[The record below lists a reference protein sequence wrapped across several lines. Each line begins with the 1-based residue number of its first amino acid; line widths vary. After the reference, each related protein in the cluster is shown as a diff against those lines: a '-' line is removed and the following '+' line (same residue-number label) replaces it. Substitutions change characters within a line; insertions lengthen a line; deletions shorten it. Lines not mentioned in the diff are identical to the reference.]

1 MVITPRHATPLC
13 VRLPIGVSLQQ
24 FVGDLCQS
32 TSLDN
37 DGAGARQSRLT
48 ENNFRWL
55 WIPGIGRIPNPWDA
69 AHAVSE
75 AAAARGYSQL
85 YVEPDLLQTF
95 PWTPLSLNKDKPLE
109 FDKNWRPDK
118 DDHVPIDW
126 HLDSSKLR
134 DARRLVGNPAGPR
147 VRVGHLDTGYSA
159 IHETKPVNLQ
169 PQLGV
174 NLVEGGS
181 STVDPAELQPLGNLL
196 FPGHG
201 TFTIALLAGARCT
214 LTGDNLGGAP
224 FTDVVPIRVSN
235 SVVQFLS
242 SAISDGIEAALAV
255 GCDIITLSMGGVPS
269 LNWACAVNKAY
280 EAGCTICAAAGSNLG
295 GFPIHDTVWPARWGR
310 VIGVSG
316 VTFDHTIY
324 YRSEFEGR
332 VWMIEGNFGPA
343 DKSIMDHQIA
353 AYAPNLL
360 AAKIYHQQAAA
371 YGVDGNDGTSG
382 PTPQVAAAAA
392 LYFQKN
398 LAELRSLPG
407 WQRCEA
413 VRFALLSKADPAD
426 PDLFGRGL
434 LNALSTVGAGV
445 RKDLPK
451 TPEDT
456 ILLPAV
462 NEMFEAQSALTAHQ
476 LMLAVEAAQV
486 ASFSAGL
493 GPHQPNANLWASATT
508 NVVKK
513 QIFDAL
519 GAIPNV
525 SKALSDFVTQTRG
538 KL

>member
-24 FVGDLCQS
+24 FVGDLRQS

-224 FTDVVPIRVSN
+224 FADVVPPRLE
-235 SVVQFLS
+235 LS
-242 SAISDGIEAALAV
+242 SSILKFRDFRRNRGSAGGRLRHYHLEYGRGSFPQLGVCGQQGLRSRLHHLRRRGKQPRRISDSRYRVARALGSGYRSF
-255 GCDIITLSMGGVPS
+255 GCDL
-269 LNWACAVNKAY
+269 
-280 EAGCTICAAAGSNLG
+280 
-295 GFPIHDTVWPARWGR
+295 
-310 VIGVSG
+310 
-316 VTFDHTIY
+316 
-324 YRSEFEGR
+324 
-332 VWMIEGNFGPA
+332 
-343 DKSIMDHQIA
+343 
-353 AYAPNLL
+353 
-360 AAKIYHQQAAA
+360 
-371 YGVDGNDGTSG
+371 
-382 PTPQVAAAAA
+382 
-392 LYFQKN
+392 
-398 LAELRSLPG
+398 
-407 WQRCEA
+407 
-413 VRFALLSKADPAD
+413 
-426 PDLFGRGL
+426 
-434 LNALSTVGAGV
+434 
-445 RKDLPK
+445 
-451 TPEDT
+451 
-456 ILLPAV
+456 
-462 NEMFEAQSALTAHQ
+462 
-476 LMLAVEAAQV
+476 
-486 ASFSAGL
+486 
-493 GPHQPNANLWASATT
+493 
-508 NVVKK
+508 
-513 QIFDAL
+513 
-519 GAIPNV
+519 
-525 SKALSDFVTQTRG
+525 
-538 KL
+538 

>member
-1 MVITPRHATPLC
+1 
-13 VRLPIGVSLQQ
+13 
-24 FVGDLCQS
+24 
-32 TSLDN
+32 
-37 DGAGARQSRLT
+37 
-48 ENNFRWL
+48 
-55 WIPGIGRIPNPWDA
+55 
-69 AHAVSE
+69 
-75 AAAARGYSQL
+75 
-85 YVEPDLLQTF
+85 
-95 PWTPLSLNKDKPLE
+95 
-109 FDKNWRPDK
+109 
-118 DDHVPIDW
+118 
-126 HLDSSKLR
+126 
-134 DARRLVGNPAGPR
+134 
-147 VRVGHLDTGYSA
+147 
-159 IHETKPVNLQ
+159 
-169 PQLGV
+169 
-174 NLVEGGS
+174 
-181 STVDPAELQPLGNLL
+181 
-196 FPGHG
+196 
-201 TFTIALLAGARCT
+201 
-214 LTGDNLGGAP
+214 
-224 FTDVVPIRVSN
+224 
-235 SVVQFLS
+235 
-242 SAISDGIEAALAV
+242 
-255 GCDIITLSMGGVPS
+255 
-269 LNWACAVNKAY
+269 
-280 EAGCTICAAAGSNLG
+280 
-295 GFPIHDTVWPARWGR
+295 
-310 VIGVSG
+310 